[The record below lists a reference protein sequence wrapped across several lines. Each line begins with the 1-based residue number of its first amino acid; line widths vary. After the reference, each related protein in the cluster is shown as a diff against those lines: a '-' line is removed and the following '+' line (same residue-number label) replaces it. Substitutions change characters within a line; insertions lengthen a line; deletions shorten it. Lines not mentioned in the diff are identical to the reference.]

1 MHLSQETG
9 NILLN
14 STFPFRAIA
23 FWVAIGV
30 EQTIFSCGVPA
41 NSVLPFAVFCLLC
54 KPMKRTLFICCLAI
68 SSVHSAEYRIDF
80 GDAAFDKKT
89 MMQHIEMIAR
99 DSSSRWQSVKI
110 TEKLNGQDRKSMNLI
125 YFDVSFKDEIDM
137 GKFSSEIE
145 ALSGIKVTMSK
156 VAEE

>member
-1 MHLSQETG
+1 
-9 NILLN
+9 
-14 STFPFRAIA
+14 
-23 FWVAIGV
+23 
-30 EQTIFSCGVPA
+30 
-41 NSVLPFAVFCLLC
+41 
-54 KPMKRTLFICCLAI
+54 MKRTLFICCLAI

-137 GKFSSEIE
+137 GKFSCEIE